1 MALTSSREP
10 RTRGKGPPLHFNQ
23 YGRTFQLRI
32 DTPADLEAVLE
43 LDESLWAATS
53 APATVFRCDPRLTEL
68 LDSDGNGRINTHEVK
83 GAIRWLFDVLGDH
96 SGIGR
101 GVDSL
106 SLSAIRQESSVGH
119 ELLGSARYALRTLGE
134 TADDH
139 ISLSQVRAFLGN
151 LQQQPLNGDGIVVPE
166 AAPDPATRQYIED
179 LLAATEGVADA
190 SGRQGVSEA
199 SIAAFD
205 EATDGFLSW
214 REKGKIPSGEAGS
227 GVMPLGS
234 ETSGVY
240 AVFVRYA
247 DKIDLYFDL
256 ARAAQYDPSLAE
268 RLRPGSSGPGDVE
281 FSKLETLNEYLA
293 RGPVAAPPEEGKL
306 VVSGEGVNP
315 LYRPWIAEL
324 REKVLGPVLGAVSE
338 VLTEDEWI
346 KVRQTL
352 DPHGA
357 YLAEKAGECVESI
370 PVERLE
376 DYRGGACKAI
386 VEGLIEED
394 RQVASIRA
402 AVQEVERL
410 LLYHAH
416 LMQFADNFVSFGQL
430 YSVSE
435 RAMFEMGSA
444 VIDGR
449 WFNLALKV
457 DDLAG
462 HSGIAATSNI
472 FTSYLEVTGR
482 TDDETFVV
490 AIPATHGARGNLG
503 VGKRGVF
510 FDTDGKE
517 YDARVVRV
525 IENPISLREALAA
538 PFVRLWDFVLGKIEA
553 LAGAS
558 EKNLQKSTE
567 TLMKKPPAQAAS
579 PGGVQMPGGP
589 AGLMVGLSVSVA
601 AIGSAFAFMTKTLS
615 GMSRGQV
622 LMGLAGAACVVLVPV
637 CVIAILKLRK
647 QDLSSLLEG
656 CGWAINAR
664 MRLSRPLRRQFT
676 RRVFYPAKATGT
688 PGYRWIILPLILILV
703 GVLSIGGYAFLR
715 SRAQKQPEA
724 VEMPQEEGA
733 VPPADAGMPST

>member
-1 MALTSSREP
+1 M
-10 RTRGKGPPLHFNQ
+10 HFNH
-23 YGRTFQLRI
+23 YGRTYQLRI
-32 DTPADLEAVLE
+32 TTPEDLEAILD

-53 APATVFRCDPRLTEL
+53 APATVFRCDPRLTEC

-83 GAIRWLFDVLGDH
+83 SAIRWLFDVLGDR
-96 SGIGR
+96 SGIGK
-101 GVDSL
+101 GDDSFP
-106 SLSAIRQESSVGH
+106 LSAIREDSPQGNG
-119 ELLGSARYALRTLGE
+119 LLGSARYALRTLGK
-134 TADDH
+134 TADDR
-139 ISLSQVRAFLGN
+139 ISLADVRAFLGN

-166 AAPDPATRQYIED
+166 AAPDPVTKQYIED
-179 LLAATEGVADA
+179 ILAATGGVPDA
-190 SGRQGVSEA
+190 SGRQGVSGA
-199 SIAAFD
+199 SITAFD
-205 EATDGFLSW
+205 EATDAFLSW
-214 REKGKIPSGEAGS
+214 RAKGELSPGEAMS
-227 GVMPLGS
+227 DVMPLGS
-234 ETSGVY
+234 DTPSVY
-240 AVFVRYA
+240 EVFIRYA
-247 DKIDLYFDL
+247 EKIDLYFDL
-256 ARAAQYDPSLAE
+256 ARAAKYDPSLAE
-268 RLRPGSSGPGDVE
+268 RLRPGSSGAGDVE
-281 FSKLETLNEYLA
+281 LSRSEALNEYLA
-293 RGPVAAPPEEGKL
+293 RGPVATPPEEGKL

-324 REKVLGPVLGAVSE
+324 REKVLGPVLGAVSDA
-338 VLTEDEWI
+338 LTEDEWTR
-346 KVRQTL
+346 VRSTL

-357 YLAEKAGECVESI
+357 YLAEKAGECVEPI

-376 DYRGGACKAI
+376 TYRGGACKAI

-394 RQVASIRA
+394 GQVASIRT
-402 AVQEVERL
+402 AVEEVERL
-410 LLYHAH
+410 LLYHAQ

-462 HSGIAATSNI
+462 HSAIAATSNI
-472 FTSYLEVTGR
+472 FTSYMEVTGGE
-482 TDDETFVV
+482 TDETFVV

-510 FDTDGKE
+510 FDTDGNE

-525 IENPISLREALAA
+525 IENPISLREALVA

-567 TLMKKPPAQAAS
+567 TLMAKPAPDAAS
-579 PGGVQMPGGP
+579 AGGARMPGGP
-589 AGLMVGLSVSVA
+589 AGLLVGLSVSAA
-601 AIGSAFAFMTKTLS
+601 AIGSSFAFVTKTLS

-622 LMGLAGAACVVLVPV
+622 LTGLAGAACVVLVPV
-637 CVIAILKLRK
+637 ALIAVLKLRR

-656 CGWAINAR
+656 CGWAVNAR

-676 RRVFYPAKATGT
+676 RRVFFPAKATGT
-688 PGYRWIILPLILILV
+688 PGHRWIILPLALLLAALV
-703 GVLSIGGYAFLR
+703 AVGAYRLLKLR
-715 SRAQKQPEA
+715 SSPDPAGA
-724 VEMPQEEGA
+724 LQEEDISTN
-733 VPPADAGMPST
+733 VPASPDS